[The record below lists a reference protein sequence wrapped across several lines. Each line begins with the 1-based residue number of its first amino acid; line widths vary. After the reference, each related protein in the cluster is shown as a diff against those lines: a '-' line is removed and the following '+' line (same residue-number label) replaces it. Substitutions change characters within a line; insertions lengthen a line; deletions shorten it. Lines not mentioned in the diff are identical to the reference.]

1 MARWNTDPS
10 GANTV
15 VAPVVRSPKAARS
28 VGLDALLTVISVA
41 ALNSRSTLVSLLPVP
56 WLRLVLQLVLWVL
69 PLVFS
74 GRALDTLV
82 RWRNSQAAVRIQDSV
97 TGNKRKLYGLAPPPA
112 KVEPLRQRRPF
123 SLNPARDGAAAG
135 AAPKQLTP
143 ITPPQRYNAATSATG
158 VLSSTP
164 YSAAAGGMGGGGGGG
179 SLLGTPQPLGF
190 DPSRTPLSDPFRR
203 SPAPGFSPGGAVV
216 ASPKELNYY
225 FDNLVA
231 GGGGAGG
238 LGGMGA
244 GGAGVAGGAAG
255 MGLSPQQVDMGA
267 GLYGYSTAAGGGA
280 YGGLGGDQDQ
290 VPTGTLPVGVPA
302 PMYRMTW
309 MPKKAATVAAADTPT
324 LAPSA
329 PEEVDDFVVS
339 VLRARQ
345 DWLELWTERLRE
357 WLAGRVLQPLVAAV
371 QGAHEPVNAL
381 LQQFNHSHR
390 LPPLP
395 DVLSDSR
402 AGGGTGGGGGA
413 AAAAVDVDGVVRQLV
428 AMLQQ
433 HIAQQPAAAA
443 TPKVKELLAA
453 VNRYADLLA
462 VVRGKRP
469 ADILPP
475 SPPGYVWARLQ
486 QLADSSCLKDFTW
499 NGGSAYGG
507 RPWSPDQLPNDSAL
521 ILYLFAAFLDAPGW
535 TFTAPPNTQHE
546 GCTQPLHLG
555 TLTPGARPN
564 APASAILTFRPER
577 HGRELDALLGLQ
589 LQTPGPLFCYLAA
602 GRLLVLAHYQYV
614 AVFHAILFF
623 LQYHKVRYG
632 GSIGRQHMGDAD
644 LGLEGVVQPP
654 PVGAVVALGSRLLG
668 GLGWFA

>member
-1 MARWNTDPS
+1 MRTDLHS
-10 GANTV
+10 YRFCQCHGCAWF
-15 VAPVVRSPKAARS
+15 
-28 VGLDALLTVISVA
+28 
-41 ALNSRSTLVSLLPVP
+41 SLLL
-56 WLRLVLQLVLWVL
+56 WLL

-82 RWRNSQAAVRIQDSV
+82 RWRNSQAAVRVQDNV

-123 SLNPARDGAAAG
+123 SLTPAREGGAAG
-135 AAPKQLTP
+135 AALQRQLTP
-143 ITPPQRYNAATSATG
+143 ITPPQRYNGATSATG
-158 VLSSTP
+158 VLTSTP
-164 YSAAAGGMGGGGGGG
+164 YSAATGGVGTGGVG

-190 DPSRTPLSDPFRR
+190 GDPSRTPLSDPYRR
-203 SPAPGFSPGGAVV
+203 SPAPGYSPGGAVV

-225 FDNLVA
+225 FDSLV
-231 GGGGAGG
+231 GGGGGGGGGLGGAGG
-238 LGGMGA
+238 
-244 GGAGVAGGAAG
+244 GAA
-255 MGLSPQQVDMGA
+255 MASPQQVDMG
-267 GLYGYSTAAGGGA
+267 GGMYGYSMAAGGGA

-290 VPTGTLPVGVPA
+290 VPTGTLPIGVQA

-371 QGAHEPVNAL
+371 QGAHEPVNTL
-381 LQQFNHSHR
+381 LQQFNHTHR

-395 DVLSDSR
+395 DVLSDNR
-402 AGGGTGGGGGA
+402 GGGGGGGVSGG
-413 AAAAVDVDGVVRQLV
+413 AAAAVDVDGLVRQLG

-433 HIAQQPAAAA
+433 HIAQQPAAAT
-443 TPKVKELLAA
+443 TPKAKELLAA
-453 VNRYADLLA
+453 VNRYADLLT

-521 ILYLFAAFLDAPGW
+521 VLYLFAAFLDAPGW

-564 APASAILTFRPER
+564 APASAVLTFRPER

-589 LQTPGPLFCYLAA
+589 LQTSGPLFCYLAA
-602 GRLLVLAHYQYV
+602 GRLM
-614 AVFHAILFF
+614 
-623 LQYHKVRYG
+623 VRYG
-632 GSIGRQHMGDAD
+632 GAIGRQHMGDAD